1 MSVKAKYIK
10 DLPLKNELDG
20 SESLL
25 VQDSNGTKQ
34 APLEVIVDEIKQ
46 NSQEKIRK
54 IESDLAQTNTQL
66 SDVKTNKMDKGGE
79 IVVSQINKNKG
90 KLDQT
95 YMSDE
100 FLQQMAGTTPIN
112 AVPADQ
118 SITLEKLAFSPMLG
132 EKVNFANPTH
142 FKKDYHIQGN
152 GDIYDVDE
160 HYKNTRFVT
169 EFIPVTAGVK
179 YYVNYAYQVATYD
192 NDFSYVK
199 YFVNQID
206 NIESDV
212 RFTPTTD
219 GYVRVCSPMQHI
231 ENLMVSVC
239 VDDHNP
245 NPFYAY
251 GECLL
256 NPSAIKNKSID
267 INKIDGNVYVGEK
280 SYNILDLSATFFN
293 NYIEGSD
300 GLMYTCTGTYVDKIF
315 ATDFIEVE
323 ENTTY
328 NYQVRAWNIVY
339 YDEHKT
345 RIDVRGGTNYA
356 IAVTPKGCAYIRLS
370 LWVDDNQDEYYIH
383 RGEKKKPF
391 IPYSAVMLPDNS
403 VGSANIQHGSVGV
416 EHLDES
422 VYLFEPSYTSP
433 NLFNRETAQRGLFVM
448 GWSNGAV
455 LEPSDGT
462 DGYNASD
469 YITVE
474 PGVKYTFTTV
484 YNAWSAVYDENKK
497 YICGFDDVDGSG
509 TTKTMPENAKYVRIT
524 VKDPEFDT
532 FMMVKGEVLPSEY
545 VPFGVRLIG
554 AEQIDP
560 NVLSGS
566 QELRHCLPEVIH
578 AVEGE
583 VTEIFFDSILGVHS
597 IEPYNIMLQGFKCI
611 KESNH
616 RKMVITNPTVND
628 SSTGNILVY
637 NNQNKLIKTIPVR
650 IQVHPVTNPSTPKNL
665 LIIGDSLTGQNSTTV
680 TEVYNKITQYNL
692 TNLKLIGTLNWGEG
706 KNHEGRGGWRIADYM
721 TNKNGNPFWSN
732 TLGKSSFREYCN
744 KNGYSGIDYC
754 IIHMNWNDQIKNP
767 THMYNQYKSI
777 MQRISEDYPNCKI
790 IAVSLSSYSSK
801 YVSQLSR
808 WCECDKFVA
817 FDLADIYSELHNE
830 NENWHS
836 INMLS
841 QFDVEYANVYTT
853 SPVNIR
859 SSEVEKKLK
868 DHVHCDTVGYLQI
881 ADAYF
886 RYLMYLLDN

>member
-1 MSVKAKYIK
+1 MVKGEV
-10 DLPLKNELDG
+10 LP
-20 SESLL
+20 SEY
-25 VQDSNGTKQ
+25 
-34 APLEVIVDEIKQ
+34 AP
-46 NSQEKIRK
+46 
-54 IESDLAQTNTQL
+54 
-66 SDVKTNKMDKGGE
+66 
-79 IVVSQINKNKG
+79 
-90 KLDQT
+90 
-95 YMSDE
+95 
-100 FLQQMAGTTPIN
+100 F
-112 AVPADQ
+112 
-118 SITLEKLAFSPMLG
+118 
-132 EKVNFANPTH
+132 
-142 FKKDYHIQGN
+142 
-152 GDIYDVDE
+152 
-160 HYKNTRFVT
+160 
-169 EFIPVTAGVK
+169 GVHL
-179 YYVNYAYQVATYD
+179 
-192 NDFSYVK
+192 
-199 YFVNQID
+199 I
-206 NIESDV
+206 
-212 RFTPTTD
+212 
-219 GYVRVCSPMQHI
+219 
-231 ENLMVSVC
+231 
-239 VDDHNP
+239 
-245 NPFYAY
+245 
-251 GECLL
+251 
-256 NPSAIKNKSID
+256 
-267 INKIDGNVYVGEK
+267 
-280 SYNILDLSATFFN
+280 
-293 NYIEGSD
+293 
-300 GLMYTCTGTYVDKIF
+300 
-315 ATDFIEVE
+315 
-323 ENTTY
+323 
-328 NYQVRAWNIVY
+328 
-339 YDEHKT
+339 
-345 RIDVRGGTNYA
+345 
-356 IAVTPKGCAYIRLS
+356 
-370 LWVDDNQDEYYIH
+370 
-383 RGEKKKPF
+383 
-391 IPYSAVMLPDNS
+391 
-403 VGSANIQHGSVGV
+403 GSANIQPGSVGV